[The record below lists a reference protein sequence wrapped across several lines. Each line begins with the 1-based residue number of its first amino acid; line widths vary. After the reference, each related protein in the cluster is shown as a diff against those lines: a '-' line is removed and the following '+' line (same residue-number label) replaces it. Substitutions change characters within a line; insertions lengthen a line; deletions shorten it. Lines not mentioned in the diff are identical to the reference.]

1 MVDLLP
7 EIEVVAEDAFN
18 SSPSDPKLMGPEAL
32 ERFKKGEELPVARIK
47 TPLVC
52 RAPSQ
57 TCPAQA
63 QLPVSGQ
70 YSLPQWQMSMTLS
83 GASYIGLSP
92 LTQPI
97 SLMHLRNGGG
107 CMAGRELQKL
117 AATFQAEAI
126 LLSPPAMQVELPLG
140 ATEDRICGTINIE
153 KALQEGVK
161 AYEPGLLVSAVIHV
175 SLAIERCPP
184 QLEQRL

>member
-7 EIEVVAEDAFN
+7 EIEIVAEDAFN

-47 TPLVC
+47 TPLVG

-70 YSLPQWQMSMTLS
+70 YYLLQWQMSMTLS
-83 GASYIGLSP
+83 DASYVSLLP

-97 SLMHLRNGGG
+97 ALMHLRKL
-107 CMAGRELQKL
+107 MAGLELQKL
-117 AATFQAEAI
+117 AAKFQAEAI
-126 LLSPPAMQVELPLG
+126 LLSLPAMQVELPLG

-161 AYEPGLLVSAVIHV
+161 AYEPGLLVSVVLHV
-175 SLAIERCPP
+175 SLAIEPCPP
-184 QLEQRL
+184 QLEQQL

>member
-1 MVDLLP
+1 MTIVPVDAHGLMQVRAMVDLLP

-32 ERFKKGEELPVARIK
+32 ERFMKGEELPVARIK
-47 TPLVC
+47 TPLVG

-70 YSLPQWQMSMTLS
+70 HSLLQVQMRITLS
-83 GASYIGLSP
+83 DALKVGLLP

-97 SLMHLRNGGG
+97 
-107 CMAGRELQKL
+107 
-117 AATFQAEAI
+117 
-126 LLSPPAMQVELPLG
+126 
-140 ATEDRICGTINIE
+140 
-153 KALQEGVK
+153 
-161 AYEPGLLVSAVIHV
+161 Y
-175 SLAIERCPP
+175 
-184 QLEQRL
+184 